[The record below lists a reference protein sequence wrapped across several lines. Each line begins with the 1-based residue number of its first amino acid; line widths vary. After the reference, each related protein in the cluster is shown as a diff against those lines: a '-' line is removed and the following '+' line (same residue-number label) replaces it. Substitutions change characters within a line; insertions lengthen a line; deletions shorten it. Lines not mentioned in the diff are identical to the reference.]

1 MIIHQTPV
9 FILDW
14 VYKAA
19 QNKNFELDK
28 TLKLINTT
36 EFGVYDLSDIKKS
49 SLSVRTLYELAFLN
63 TVCQNLISK
72 SAWLEKTRYV
82 QNGFQELMS
91 PHMVKDCDRN
101 VSSVLLDKGDERDSL
116 IDCCDNAIP
125 KTYYEL
131 QITQDGLLIVVVKNG
146 FLNHLVETKD
156 NYLQFVLKCLELAY
170 NRSSTVSDPIVNT
183 LLSTYLY
190 YSNGQNFDS
199 TFRAKALAC
208 LS

>member
-9 FILDW
+9 FVLDW

-28 TLKLINTT
+28 TLKLINAT
-36 EFGVYDLSDIKKS
+36 EFGVYELSDIKKS
-49 SLSVRTLYELAFLN
+49 TLSVRTLYELALLN

-72 SAWLEKTRYV
+72 SVWLAKTRYV
-82 QNGFQELMS
+82 QNGFKELML

-101 VSSVLLDKGDERDSL
+101 ISSVLLDKNDQADSP
-116 IDCCDNAIP
+116 IDCCDNTIP

-131 QITQDGLLIVVVKNG
+131 QITQDGLLIVVVKTG

-170 NRSSTVSDPIVNT
+170 NRSSTASDPIVNT

-190 YSNGQNFDS
+190 YSSGQNFDS

>member
-1 MIIHQTPV
+1 MTPNQTPV

-14 VYKAA
+14 IYKAV
-19 QNKNFELDK
+19 QNKNFDLDK
-28 TLKLINTT
+28 TLKIINAT
-36 EFGVYDLSDIKKS
+36 EFGVYELSDIKKS
-49 SLSVRTLYELAFLN
+49 PLSVRTLYELAFLN
-63 TVCQNLISK
+63 TVCQNLVSK
-72 SAWLEKTRYV
+72 SAWLDKTRHV
-82 QNGFQELMS
+82 ENGFKGLLS
-91 PHMVKDCDRN
+91 TDMVKDCNQN
-101 VSSVLLDKGDERDSL
+101 VSTALLEQD
-116 IDCCDNAIP
+116 DNDRVVAWDGEEAKP
-125 KTYYEL
+125 ETYYEL

-183 LLSTYLY
+183 LLSTYLH
-190 YSNGQNFDS
+190 YSSAENYDA